1 MVRATVAVI
10 PCPTCAAI
18 VEIVSMGL
26 AQVECA
32 ACKCA
37 FAPAVAFLH
46 QRGKGI
52 GPIGDAT
59 APFETPEAI
68 ARANDV
74 AVQASQSIKR
84 NRRIKGNG

>member
-1 MVRATVAVI
+1 MTVI
-10 PCPTCAAI
+10 RCPACAAI
-18 VEIVSMGL
+18 VEVVSMGL

-37 FAPAVAFLH
+37 FSPAVAYLR
-46 QRGKGI
+46 QRGKAIAAI
-52 GPIGDAT
+52 GETT

-68 ARANDV
+68 ARGNDV

-84 NRRIKGNG
+84 NRRIKDQGWDWG